1 MEWTI
6 LIAVYAAAVLFAA
19 RGWLQATRL
28 IRHWAG
34 SGLD

>member
-6 LIAVYAAAVLFAA
+6 LIAAYGAAALIGA
-19 RGWLQATRL
+19 RGWLHAGRL

-34 SGLD
+34 SELA